1 MVGQG
6 LEVVAL
12 FDSDD
17 EGREQ
22 EAALRTK
29 WLPHYRNT
37 HSSTVLLGDALGQAG
52 DVGLEDLLSERNYLR
67 KAHEVHATALGR
79 AGAKSVAPVGS
90 GTLVAR
96 VARGFANAGV
106 TFNQEAVSRMI
117 RKELQ
122 ELRKMPY
129 LSDIGRETAEKAERL
144 FAYLNSR
151 FSA

>member
-1 MVGQG
+1 
-6 LEVVAL
+6 
-12 FDSDD
+12 
-17 EGREQ
+17 
-22 EAALRTK
+22 
-29 WLPHYRNT
+29 
-37 HSSTVLLGDALGQAG
+37 
-52 DVGLEDLLSERNYLR
+52 
-67 KAHEVHATALGR
+67 LGR

-144 FAYLNSR
+144 FACLNSR
-151 FSA
+151 FSTSRSQWRIASFALRRGLQSGQRD

>member
-1 MVGQG
+1 
-6 LEVVAL
+6 
-12 FDSDD
+12 
-17 EGREQ
+17 
-22 EAALRTK
+22 
-29 WLPHYRNT
+29 
-37 HSSTVLLGDALGQAG
+37 
-52 DVGLEDLLSERNYLR
+52 LLSERNYLR

-106 TFNQEAVSRMI
+106 TFNQEAVSKMI
-117 RKELQ
+117 HKELQ

-144 FAYLNSR
+144 FACLNSR
-151 FSA
+151 FVKSRNRNGVLRARARIVALRLSTFASGRSTEPLGGLAGSSTPKL